1 MKIFIGKL
9 NFGTTSED
17 LRQAFENYGD
27 VESAEVIIDPV
38 LGKSKGYGLVDMP
51 NDEEAQAA
59 IDQMNESELD
69 GNILVVKKARP
80 K

>member
-51 NDEEAQAA
+51 NDQEAQAA